1 MKFLALSLFSIS
13 LIGSATAGFIH
24 DVELSLVTS
33 NGPVP
38 PQYRVSTECRISG
51 GLVTK
56 ITTKATGESK
66 PITKKV
72 LWTGLVSDQREMTSL
87 LSDASEGTIRTH
99 SAPLG
104 GRFFTYDGAYRSKT
118 SSKMKEV
125 HLKSTRDLNLS
136 NEAKT
141 LIEFI
146 DSNCK

>member
-1 MKFLALSLFSIS
+1 MKFVTLLLLSGVLS
-13 LIGSATAGFIH
+13 GTAVAGFIP

-38 PQYRVSTECRISG
+38 PQHRVRTECKISG
-51 GLVTK
+51 GMVTK
-56 ITTKATGESK
+56 ITTKASGESK

-72 LWTGLVSDQREMTSL
+72 NWTGLVSDAREMTAL
-87 LSDASEGTIRTH
+87 LEDASEGTIRTH

-125 HLKSTRDLNLS
+125 HLKNTRDLNLS